1 MGRITNQEVLDR
13 LKKAADLRRESD
25 AIFAGLLADA
35 RAGLLEAWA
44 LKPLESLQWSA
55 PESAAPSSPAASSLT
70 KAEVAAIALDEIKKL
85 NVAVYADGRGGSNK
99 VLLKPE

>member
-44 LKPLESLQWSA
+44 LKPLEALQAQPSEA
-55 PESAAPSSPAASSLT
+55 PAAPTAPSLT
-70 KAEVAAIALDEIKKL
+70 KADVAAIVLGEIKKL
-85 NVAVYADGRGGSNK
+85 NVAVYSDGRGGSNK

>member
-44 LKPLESLQWSA
+44 LKPLESLQAAA
-55 PESAAPSSPAASSLT
+55 PESAAPSATAAPSLT
-70 KAEVAAIALDEIKKL
+70 KAEVAAIALEEIKKL
-85 NVAVYADGRGGSNK
+85 SVAVYADGRGGSNK

>member
-25 AIFAGLLADA
+25 AIFAGLLVDA

-44 LKPLESLQWSA
+44 LKPLEALQAQPSEA
-55 PESAAPSSPAASSLT
+55 PAAPVTAPSLT